1 MRAFHFRLQALLNL
15 REQTREEALAAYA
28 ESISKREHEQELEAA
43 AARSLEQNREA
54 MAARR
59 EGGFRGAE
67 QSAYLRAIDSAKN
80 ALVRQRAKL
89 ARAKLFE
96 ERTRAAFLEADGA
109 VKSLDRLKER
119 RRDEHFRSE
128 MKKEEHELED
138 VIGARYALRPAT

>member
-28 ESISKREHEQELEAA
+28 KSIAGREGEEEMEIAA
-43 AARSLEQNREA
+43 VRRLEQNREV

-59 EGGFRGAE
+59 ENGFTGAE
-67 QSAYLRAIDSAKN
+67 QTAFLRAVDSAKN
-80 ALVRQRAKL
+80 ALVRQRAKV
-89 ARAKLFE
+89 ARAKRTE
-96 ERTRAAFLEADGA
+96 ERARAAFLEADGA
-109 VKSLDRLKER
+109 VKSLDRLKDR